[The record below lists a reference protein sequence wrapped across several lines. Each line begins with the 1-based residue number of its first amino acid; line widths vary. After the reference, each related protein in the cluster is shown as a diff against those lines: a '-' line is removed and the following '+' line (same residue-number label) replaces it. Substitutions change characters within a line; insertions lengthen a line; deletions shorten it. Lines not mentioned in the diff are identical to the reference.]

1 MPTEYDSPW
10 KELLER
16 FFDLVV
22 ELFFPKLHGEIDW
35 SQGYESQETELR
47 KILPEAAVGK
57 RTADALIRAFSH
69 PSSEAGGGH
78 DPRYVHVEVQCQ
90 PQEDFPNRIDDYNS
104 LFKLK
109 LGHPVV
115 SILILGDN
123 DPKWKPGRYLFRCG
137 EFEKRVSFP
146 MVKLVRYRR
155 RRRELEEHANPVALF
170 VLAHL
175 LALDT
180 QVEDQARAE
189 GKLRLLQRL
198 AERKMEA
205 DQRYQFGRLIDWL
218 VVLPADSQRQVWQR
232 LRAQGEQVMPFMSYP
247 EQIGFDKGLQK
258 GLVEGIQV
266 SLELKFGTEGLALM
280 PFIREQQ
287 DLALLQKVLAAIKP
301 ARSLDEVRRV
311 IPSHDPA

>member
-1 MPTEYDSPW
+1 MAVEYDSPW
-10 KELLER
+10 KELLEC

-57 RTADALIRAFSH
+57 RTADALIRDFSH
-69 PSSEAGGGH
+69 PSREAGGGH

-123 DPKWKPGRYLFRCG
+123 DPKWKPDRYLFRCG

-146 MVKLVRYRR
+146 TVKLLKYRR
-155 RRRELEEHANPVALF
+155 RQCELEEHANPVALL

-189 GKLRLLQRL
+189 GTLRLLPTARGTQDGGGPTLPVRSVD
-198 AERKMEA
+198 RPV
-205 DQRYQFGRLIDWL
+205 GRPPCRE
-218 VVLPADSQRQVWQR
+218 PAAGVASTARTRRTGHAVYE
-232 LRAQGEQVMPFMSYP
+232 LSRANRF
-247 EQIGFDKGLQK
+247 
-258 GLVEGIQV
+258 
-266 SLELKFGTEGLALM
+266 
-280 PFIREQQ
+280 
-287 DLALLQKVLAAIKP
+287 
-301 ARSLDEVRRV
+301 
-311 IPSHDPA
+311 